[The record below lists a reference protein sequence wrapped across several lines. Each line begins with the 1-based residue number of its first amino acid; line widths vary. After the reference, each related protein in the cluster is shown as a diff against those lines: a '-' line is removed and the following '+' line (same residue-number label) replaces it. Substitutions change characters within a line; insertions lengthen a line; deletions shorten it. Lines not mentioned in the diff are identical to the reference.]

1 MAGVPNVC
9 YKNNTHILGISIH
22 FFPKDVAVG
31 LNGLNGLNGLWRCL
45 LWTHD
50 IRQIGGR

>member
-22 FFPKDVAVG
+22 FFPKNVAVG
-31 LNGLNGLNGLWRCL
+31 LNGRIL
-45 LWTHD
+45 
-50 IRQIGGR
+50 IIVIKEI